1 MNDIEAT
8 GLIQMPAAL
17 PGSMS
22 FKIPK
27 QAKNQPDLPVTL
39 TIGDLT
45 VWRTTLTELRA
56 RLGPASV
63 SQAKSLDMTLMQQPA
78 RSRLAVA
85 ARMMLRSQGEAF
97 LDSEQTIQLTIGM
110 PRTAAVGGAEALAG
124 KGLDVQTATVLGRDL
139 VDRLDLVPDLANRR
153 LIDGEPRGSEVRDVT
168 VVAYYLPQFYPFAVN
183 DHAWGDGF
191 TEWTNVLSA
200 TPQYAGHGMPLLPAD
215 LGFYDLRVA
224 DVRRRQAD
232 LAAQYGVDAF
242 CYHYYWFSGRR
253 VMQEGLDEILYSG
266 EPSTN
271 FCLCWANETW
281 SRRWDGSESEVL
293 VEQKHNPAIDATLIG
308 DLLPYFSDERYLTVD
323 GSPMLVIYRLG
334 IMNEPEQVI
343 AAWKAAA
350 VAAGFPGLFVV
361 AANTFGL
368 TGEQAAWVDAVV
380 EFPPHGSSARELQ
393 GELPTGSTT
402 GATDFHNLASK
413 QPAFEGKVYDY
424 REVVVNAVC
433 AVPTPYTCFP
443 GIMPRWDN
451 TPRRGHKSHSFMHS
465 TPAAFQLWANLA
477 LTRAAGMAEGRR
489 FLFINSWNEWAEG
502 AMLEPDRHYGRAFL
516 EALRQAR
523 SGYVIS
529 PETERRFRMISGLPD
544 DGATQFLN
552 NFDDAVTMV
561 ANMVTRMHS
570 RQPARMQLGPPA
582 LVSFHK
588 QVSAGGVGHLDYV
601 SPGADLARILVQPG
615 QVIDIVGWAMM
626 DPTVPHVAD
635 RVSYLTLTDLA
646 TGEIACHYPVWSW
659 RPRLDVRDVNHL
671 NFSDEEA
678 CFGFQVKTAIDALP
692 IGEYDLHMIQ
702 AVTGTLLRVGF
713 GCRVVRI

>member
-8 GLIQMPAAL
+8 ALVQLPEAL
-17 PGSMS
+17 PGSLS
-22 FKIPK
+22 FKVPK
-27 QAKNQPDLPVTL
+27 LAKNQPDLPVTV

-45 VWRTTLTELRA
+45 IWRTTLTELRA
-56 RLGPASV
+56 RIGPASL
-63 SQAKSLDMTLMQQPA
+63 APGKGIDLPLLQQPV
-78 RSRLAVA
+78 RSRLVVA
-85 ARMMLRSQGEAF
+85 ARMVLRSQGEAF
-97 LDSEQTIQLTIGM
+97 LDSEQTIRLTIGS
-110 PRTAAVGGAEALAG
+110 PRALAEGESDAPAG
-124 KGLDVQTATVLGRDL
+124 KTVDHQQTVTVLGRDL
-139 VDRLDLVPDLANRR
+139 VDRLDLVPDAAHRR
-153 LIDGEPRGSEVRDVT
+153 LIDGEPRGSEVGDVT

-183 DHAWGDGF
+183 DHAWGEGF
-191 TEWTNVLSA
+191 TEWTNVISA
-200 TPQYAGHGMPLLPAD
+200 TPQYAGHDMPLLPAD

-224 DVRRRQAD
+224 DVRRRQAE

-293 VEQKHNPAIDATLIG
+293 VEQKHDPATDATLVG

-334 IMNEPEQVI
+334 IMNEPQRVI

-350 VAAGFPGLFVV
+350 VEAGFPGLFVV

-368 TGEQAAWVDAVV
+368 TDEQASWVDAVV

-393 GELPTGSTT
+393 
-402 GATDFHNLASK
+402 ADLASETATF
-413 QPAFEGKVYDY
+413 QGKIYDY

-433 AVPTPYTCFP
+433 SPPAPYTCFP

-451 TPRRGHKSHSFMHS
+451 TPRRGNKSHSFRHS
-465 TPAAFQLWANLA
+465 SPAAFQLWTSLA
-477 LTRAAGMAEGRR
+477 LTRAASLPEGRR
-489 FLFINSWNEWAEG
+489 FLFVNSWNEWAEG

-516 EALRQAR
+516 EALRRAR
-523 SGYVIS
+523 SGYVVS
-529 PETERRFRMISGLPD
+529 PEAEQRFRMISGLPD

-552 NFDDAVTMV
+552 TFADSVAMV
-561 ANMVTRMHS
+561 SQMVTRMHA
-570 RQPARMQLGPPA
+570 RQPTRMQLGPPDI
-582 LVSFHK
+582 VVFHK
-588 QVSAGGVGHLDYV
+588 QVSPGGIGHLDYV

-615 QVIDIVGWAMM
+615 QAIDIVGWAMM
-626 DPTVPHVAD
+626 DPTVPHLAD
-635 RVSYLTLTDLA
+635 RVSYLTLTDVR
-646 TGEIACHYPVWSW
+646 TGDVAGHYPVWNW

-671 NFSDEEA
+671 SFSDDEA
-678 CFGFQVKTAIDALP
+678 CFGFQVKTEVDALP
-692 IGEYDLHMIQ
+692 LGEYDLHMIQ
-702 AVTGTLLRVGF
+702 AVTGSLLRVGF
-713 GCRVVRI
+713 GCRVVRF